1 MIALVID
8 GLSWVLVGAGVFFV
22 VVGAIGLIRMPD
34 IYTRLHAAGMTDS
47 IGAGFILVALAL
59 QSGPTLITVRLLLV
73 WAFLL
78 LTSPVGTHA
87 LARAARAGHVAPY
100 RATTRPRN

>member
-1 MIALVID
+1 MAFVID
-8 GLSWVLVGAGVFFV
+8 GLSWILVAGGVFFV
-22 VVGAIGLIRMPD
+22 VVGALGLIRMPD

-47 IGAGFILVALAL
+47 IGAGCILLALAL
-59 QSGPTLITVRLLLV
+59 QSGFTLVTVRLLLV

-87 LARAARAGHVAPY
+87 LARAARAGHVEPY
-100 RATTRPRN
+100 RAPARQD